1 MSHTISAIFTPQ
13 EVWKKGGG
21 FVYLR
26 NKRKCFHHRKG
37 AQVSGIMLSSSRMIL
52 LSYSLSAT
60 LTSTSLQKKKK
71 KLSTFWCLC
80 TRTTED
86 IMRKMPS
93 TSNPYCRNGVSLCT
107 LVKFHINEV
116 SSGGIIFYTLPMWK
130 LCLNTI
136 FFFFTLTSPGDP
148 FPLVTLDLQEN

>member
-13 EVWKKGGG
+13 EVCKMGGG
-21 FVYLR
+21 RIPYKQREMFSPQ
-26 NKRKCFHHRKG
+26 KG
-37 AQVSGIMLSSSRMIL
+37 VQVSGIMLSSSRMIL

-71 KLSTFWCLC
+71 LSTFWCLC

-93 TSNPYCRNGVSLCT
+93 TSNPYCWNGVSLCT

-130 LCLNTI
+130 LSEYI